1 MAQPSM
7 NKVIHAA
14 VRRDLDRFEDA
25 LVSLGPGDTTRSA
38 DLARAWENFRFQ
50 LDHHHHA
57 EHEVVWPAL
66 TAYGVDP
73 ALLAAMDSEHG
84 LMAAALTEADAAVR
98 GLVDDAR
105 PTARDRALD
114 SVRHLRSVTEPH
126 LEHEERELEPVLQGD
141 FAHSPEAK
149 EMEAGLRAGG
159 LARAGVMM
167 SWLADGAGPAET
179 DTLRRLLPAPLRV
192 LLLGVLGR
200 GYRRDVA
207 SVWR

>member
-1 MAQPSM
+1 MAQLSM

-14 VRRDLDRFEDA
+14 VRRDLGRFEDA
-25 LVSLGPGDTTRSA
+25 LASLGPGDTARAA

-57 EHEVVWPAL
+57 EQEVVWPAL

-73 ALLAAMDSEHG
+73 ALLAEMDAEHG
-84 LMAAALTEADAAVR
+84 RMAAALTEADEAVR
-98 GLVDDAR
+98 GLVADAGSAAR
-105 PTARDRALD
+105 NRAVTA
-114 SVRHLRSVTEPH
+114 VQHLRAVTEPH
-126 LEHEERELEPVLQGD
+126 LEHEERELEPVLQGG

>member
-1 MAQPSM
+1 MAQLSM

-14 VRRDLDRFEDA
+14 VRRDLGRFEDA
-25 LVSLGPGDTTRSA
+25 LASLGPSDATRA
-38 DLARAWENFRFQ
+38 GELARAWENFRFQ

-66 TAYGVDP
+66 TSYGVDP
-73 ALLAAMDSEHG
+73 ALLAEMDAEHG
-84 LMAAALTEADAAVR
+84 RMAAALTEADGAVR
-98 GLVDDAR
+98 GLVADAGSA
-105 PTARDRALD
+105 ARNRALAA
-114 SVRHLRSVTEPH
+114 VQHLRAVTEPH
-126 LEHEERELEPVLQGD
+126 LEHEERELEPVILGD

-149 EMEAGLRAGG
+149 EMDKRLRAGG
-159 LARAGVMM
+159 LPRAGVMM

-179 DTLRRLLPAPLRV
+179 AALHRLLPGPVR
-192 LLLGVLGR
+192 LLLIGVLGH

>member
-1 MAQPSM
+1 MAQLSM

-14 VRRDLDRFEDA
+14 VRRDLGRFEDA
-25 LVSLGPGDTTRSA
+25 LASLGPGDTARAA

-73 ALLAAMDSEHG
+73 ALLAEMDSEHG

-98 GLVDDAR
+98 GLVDDAGA
-105 PTARDRALD
+105 TARDRALA
-114 SVRHLRSVTEPH
+114 SVRHLRAVTEPH
-126 LEHEERELEPVLQGD
+126 LEHEERELEPVIQGD

-159 LARAGVMM
+159 LVRAGVMM